1 MQRSTV
7 KGLIIA
13 CVVASTGPLNHA
25 DDRVVV
31 TAVCTLETVEIT
43 WCDFIGFLFF
53 DHLVKKN
60 ATHMKQC
67 K

>member
-1 MQRSTV
+1 M

-13 CVVASTGPLNHA
+13 CVVASTGRLNHA

-31 TAVCTLETVEIT
+31 TAVCTLETAEIT
-43 WCDFIGFLFF
+43 WCNFIGFIFRVQ
-53 DHLVKKN
+53 LVKNN